1 MRLKQGLK
9 VDRRR
14 FFLSYDW
21 DGFYLINVDEFW
33 CCDCPAVVALKA
45 LDEDCLGRNW
55 LEVRSAS
62 TSFLVCDS
70 SGGNSTDFLALESV
84 FTMGLFSHIGGF
96 SGGTDGLSSSLS
108 EACLETCGLSRVR
121 SLHKG
126 FSSLIAIIRS
136 DRSSLLDERKRWF
149 FFQWIMK
156 HAKRARSFE
165 LNFENYFSLPR
176 RGLGSLGFRMIVPSA
191 VGLVGHLATWIFFE
205 NVHRLDSNVRY
216 IVQLLLSSVYPKESF
231 GCAGCNQTNG
241 KLIKSVIRNFLRFW
255 KSCGQVRTTG
265 TSGRF

>member
-1 MRLKQGLK
+1 M
-9 VDRRR
+9 
-14 FFLSYDW
+14 
-21 DGFYLINVDEFW
+21 
-33 CCDCPAVVALKA
+33 
-45 LDEDCLGRNW
+45 GRNW

-149 FFQWIMK
+149 LFQ
-156 HAKRARSFE
+156 
-165 LNFENYFSLPR
+165 
-176 RGLGSLGFRMIVPSA
+176 
-191 VGLVGHLATWIFFE
+191 
-205 NVHRLDSNVRY
+205 
-216 IVQLLLSSVYPKESF
+216 
-231 GCAGCNQTNG
+231 
-241 KLIKSVIRNFLRFW
+241 
-255 KSCGQVRTTG
+255 
-265 TSGRF
+265 